1 MPETREQKQNKGL
14 YTMAELKAEKN
25 AKATKPSGP
34 VQGPAKPK
42 PASLEE
48 TFVSTAKA
56 NPAKSSPKPAAT
68 KPSRPAVKKVDM
80 VIKPQPLAGVG
91 SRQIDSPTGFRTSDF
106 AKLDGMAKNF
116 NNEAPNFKKNARKV
130 GRSIAKQER
139 VDNRIER
146 TEARQKRRANTIV
159 KRESKGLDAS
169 VSRSNLSTGAKRL
182 NKLRNK

>member
-1 MPETREQKQNKGL
+1 MPETREQRQAKGL
-14 YTMAELKAEKN
+14 YTMAELKAEKK
-25 AKATKPSGP
+25 AKTTKPSGP

-42 PASLEE
+42 PASIEE

-56 NPAKSSPKPAAT
+56 NPAKSSPKPAAA
-68 KPSRPAVKKVDM
+68 KPSKPAVKKMNVES
-80 VIKPQPLAGVG
+80 KPLAGVG
-91 SRQIDSPTGFRTSDF
+91 SRQVDSPTGFRTSDF

-130 GRSIAKQER
+130 GRSIDKQER

-169 VSRSNLSTGAKRL
+169 VERSNLSRGAKRL

>member
-1 MPETREQKQNKGL
+1 MPETREQRHAKGL
-14 YTMAELKAEKN
+14 YTMAELKAKKN
-25 AKATKPSGP
+25 AKATNPSGP
-34 VQGPAKPK
+34 VQGPSPQK
-42 PASLEE
+42 PASLRE

-56 NPAKSSPKPAAT
+56 NPKPAAT
-68 KPSRPAVKKVDM
+68 KPSRPAVKKVN
-80 VIKPQPLAGVG
+80 VESKPLEGVG

-116 NNEAPNFKKNARKV
+116 NNEAPNFKKTARKV

-146 TEARQKRRANTIV
+146 TVARQKRRANTIV